1 MYVMLVDVGTV
12 YSARNDA
19 AMSTVP
25 VVLLFLSVWCMLL
38 WRVLRY
44 KNIVMLSEMSA
55 AGTVQRRAHGSGMR
69 RVCGCFRR
77 Y

>member
-1 MYVMLVDVGTV
+1 M
-12 YSARNDA
+12 YSARSDA
-19 AMSTVP
+19 VMNRVP
-25 VVLLFLSVWCMLL
+25 VVLSFLLVWCMLL